1 MAEATDKKQ
10 PTFFGHPIGLAIL
23 FFTEMWERFSYYG
36 MRGLLVLFLVSSV
49 WSNITNNEEAKN
61 GSDYPVAEA
70 SSKVK
75 ISSPVTSES
84 IEIESDKD
92 GIWSFIPSSNIE
104 ELGLEH
110 EMGDVAL
117 NIEYTGKDGQAVQ
130 VTHTLENA
138 GPWQGYDWT
147 RDFSLLIYG
156 LYTMLVYLMSIPG
169 GIIADKLL
177 GQKKSVMIG
186 GGLLVV
192 GQLML
197 AFHPQTLFFAGL
209 GLIIMGVGMLKPNI
223 STMVGGLYRDGDRR
237 RDAGFTIFYMGINLG
252 AFLAGII
259 VSLVA
264 NEWGWHYGFTLAG
277 FGMLLG
283 QLVFIWGQK
292 YLTHVGNMETKEEK
306 AARVAKNATKS
317 SSGFTK
323 NEWDRIIVL
332 SISFIIVI
340 VFWMAFEQAGGLM
353 NIYTDQIT
361 DRNLFGWEIPA
372 AVFQSLN
379 AGYIMLFGGVVAALW
394 LGLSKRGI
402 KLSAIT
408 KMGIGTIVMGLGYLF
423 MVAASSE
430 AEYTRIGEAINV
442 TKKSGVH
449 WLLFAYLFHT
459 LGELALSPVAL
470 SFITKVSPKR
480 IVASM
485 MGVYFAATG
494 LANFLASWVGR
505 QADKLGELTVFWGLV
520 IFTVSMGLLL
530 ILFSKKLSAMTH
542 GTEDDI
548 DDADLTEEESVAE
561 AT

>member
-1 MAEATDKKQ
+1 MAENTIEKKE
-10 PTFFGHPIGLAIL
+10 PKFFGHPMGLAIL

-36 MRGLLVLFLVSSV
+36 MRGLLVLFLISSV
-49 WSNITNNEEAKN
+49 WSDITNNTEVTGGN
-61 GSDYPVAEA
+61 SDFPLAQPE
-70 SSKVK
+70 SMIK
-75 ISSPVTSES
+75 ISADQGKS
-84 IEIESDKD
+84 IEIKSDAE
-92 GIWSFIPSSNIE
+92 GIWNFTPSSNIE
-104 ELGLEH
+104 SLGLEH
-110 EMGDVAL
+110 SMGDVNL
-117 NIEYTGKDGQAVQ
+117 DIKYTTIQGESFQGQ
-130 VTHTLENA
+130 HTLQDA

-156 LYTMLVYLMSIPG
+156 IYTMLVYVMSIPG

-186 GGLLVV
+186 GGLLVI

-197 AFHPQTLFFAGL
+197 AFHPQVLFFTGL
-209 GLIIMGVGMLKPNI
+209 GVIILGVGLLKPNI

-264 NEWGWHYGFTLAG
+264 AKWGWHYGFVLAG

-283 QLVFIWGQK
+283 QVVFILGLK
-292 YLTHVGNMETKEEK
+292 HLKHVGNMETKDEK
-306 AARVAKNATKS
+306 ESRKAKLATEGKKS
-317 SSGFTK
+317 FSK
-323 NEWDRIIVL
+323 EEWDRIIVL
-332 SISFIIVI
+332 SISFVIVI

-353 NIYTDQIT
+353 NIYTDTIT
-361 DRNLFGWEIPA
+361 DRKGIPA

-379 AGYIMLFGGVVAALW
+379 AAYIMIFGGIVAALW
-394 LGLSKRGI
+394 LGLSKKGI

-430 AEYTRIGEAINV
+430 AEYERIGETINV

-470 SFITKVSPKR
+470 SFITKVAPKR

-505 QADKLGELTVFWGLV
+505 QAENLGEQTVFWGLV
-520 IFTVSMGLLL
+520 IFTVSMGTIL
-530 ILFSKKLSAMTH
+530 ILFSKPLNKMTH
-542 GTEDDI
+542 GTEDDVDEPEVHGEVI
-548 DDADLTEEESVAE
+548 ENA
-561 AT
+561 